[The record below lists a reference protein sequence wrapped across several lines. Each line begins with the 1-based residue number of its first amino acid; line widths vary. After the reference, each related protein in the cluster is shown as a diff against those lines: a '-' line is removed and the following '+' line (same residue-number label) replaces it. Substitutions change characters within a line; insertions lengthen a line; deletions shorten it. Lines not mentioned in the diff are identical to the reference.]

1 MKIWTVSLAILRIA
15 YGLLW
20 LSFPLATLLLNLPMP
35 KQPTE
40 AATAFWD
47 AIEATG
53 FMVPLLGATYFVG
66 GVLLLWRRTA
76 PLGLAVLSPPLLIA
90 SLFDAFLA
98 RQSGPWIV
106 MVVVHLLLMWD
117 VRSAYAGLW
126 AYEPRRAL
134 PARL

>member
-1 MKIWTVSLAILRIA
+1 MKIWTLSLTILRIA

-20 LSFPLATLLLNLPMP
+20 LSLPLSTLLLNLPMP

-40 AATAFWD
+40 AATVFWD

-66 GVLLLWRRTA
+66 GALLLPRRT
-76 PLGLAVLSPPLLIA
+76 
-90 SLFDAFLA
+90 
-98 RQSGPWIV
+98 RQAGPWIA

-126 AYEPRRAL
+126 TYRPRRAL
-134 PARL
+134 PAGGLS